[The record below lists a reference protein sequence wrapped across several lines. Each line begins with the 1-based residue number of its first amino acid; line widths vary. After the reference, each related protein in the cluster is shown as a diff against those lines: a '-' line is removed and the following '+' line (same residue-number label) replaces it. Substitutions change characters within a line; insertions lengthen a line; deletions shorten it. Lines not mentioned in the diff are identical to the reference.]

1 MLTDDRQPGRFD
13 SDPDVPAPDLPR
25 EGPAP
30 GVARVRLPNRT
41 QWELRPSD
49 LDALWPAGHRARV
62 VWAWVAQA
70 DLSRMYAG
78 IRAVAGGAG
87 AGRARAGSASGRRW
101 RGCPNSPRSRPNK
114 AQQGQSRTQARA
126 STTAAAA
133 TVMKMGEGGC
143 RPAYK
148 GH

>member
-30 GVARVRLPNRT
+30 GVAWVRLPNRT

-70 DLSRMYAG
+70 DL
-78 IRAVAGGAG
+78 
-87 AGRARAGSASGRRW
+87 
-101 RGCPNSPRSRPNK
+101 
-114 AQQGQSRTQARA
+114 
-126 STTAAAA
+126 
-133 TVMKMGEGGC
+133 
-143 RPAYK
+143 
-148 GH
+148 